1 MMYVYLCSM
10 GANLAPEENFAKA
23 RSKLTPLGEVHYS
36 RAVYTKPV
44 DIDTEHD
51 FLNSLFV
58 ISTQLDAEV
67 LKMAFNKIET
77 ELGRDRDDPEC
88 SQKDRPMDLD
98 ILGAIDEEVWQTVP
112 DYLEGVIPSLQPI
125 AQRLSEQDKVTI

>member
-1 MMYVYLCSM
+1 MYLCSM

-67 LKMAFNKIET
+67 LKMAFNKIEI
-77 ELGRDRDDPEC
+77 ELGRDRDDPDC

-98 ILGAIDEEVWQTVP
+98 ILGAIDEDVWQTVP
-112 DYLEGVIPSLQPI
+112 DYLQAVVPSLQPI
-125 AQRLSEQDKVTI
+125 AQSLTEQDKIPL

>member
-1 MMYVYLCSM
+1 MNYVYLCSM

-23 RSKLTPLGEVHYS
+23 RSKLTPLGDVHYS

-51 FLNSLFV
+51 FLNALFV
-58 ISTQLDAEV
+58 IATQLDAEV
-67 LKMAFNKIET
+67 LKMAFNKIEV
-77 ELGRDRDDPEC
+77 ELGRDRSDPDC

-98 ILGAIDEEVWQTVP
+98 ILGAIETDVWRVVP
-112 DYLEGVIPSLQPI
+112 NYLEPVIPSLKPI
-125 AQRLSEQDKVTI
+125 ALALTQQEHVS

>member
-58 ISTQLDAEV
+58 IATQLDAEV

-88 SQKDRPMDLD
+88 SKKDRPMDID
-98 ILGAIDEEVWQTVP
+98 ILGAIDEDVWESVP
-112 DYLEGVIPSLQPI
+112 DYLASAIPSLRPI
-125 AQRLSEQDKVTI
+125 AHRLTEQEQVTL